1 MMRRSLIVAAM
12 IVTATGLVGCT
23 ASSMPSVMTSD
34 TSIGGTPLELQS
46 GPEGLRTMGAMDADT
61 AARDVIVTGSALITV
76 DSPAEAADETARI
89 VESAGGHVD
98 ARTETA
104 PRNGFAGRADLT
116 VRIPADRLDTTL
128 EEIAEIGRVE
138 ERNTQSV
145 DVTQVTE
152 DLDARITALQASVDR
167 LLALMTQATTT
178 ADLIAIETALS
189 DRQAN
194 LESLQSQRA
203 SLADQVDY
211 STVSIQLVSPAEAP
225 VDEPDT
231 FLSGL
236 ITGWEA
242 LVAFFSFVLIALG
255 VVLPWIPLVAIAI
268 AIALLARR
276 RWRRRRNEGDTR
288 EE

>member
-1 MMRRSLIVAAM
+1 MMRRSLIVAAT

-23 ASSMPSVMTSD
+23 ASSTPSVMTSD
-34 TSIGGTPLELQS
+34 TSLDGAPLELQS
-46 GPEGLRTMGAMDADT
+46 GPEGLRTMGTMDAGT
-61 AARDVIVTGSALITV
+61 AARDIIVTGSALITV

-128 EEIAEIGRVE
+128 EEIGEIGTVE

-178 ADLIAIETALS
+178 ADLIAIETSLS
-189 DRQAN
+189 DRQSN

-255 VVLPWIPLVAIAI
+255 VLLPWVALVAIAI
-268 AIALLARR
+268 AIAFLARR

-288 EE
+288 RE